1 MVLLSGLLRHVTQP
15 FIIWR
20 CHRIKLVVYCQSIPE
35 DCRASFTPHHIKL
48 NWTGKLIMISCIPK
62 GVFTPVT
69 SHELNWTKGRENYS
83 SVNSPT
89 GRPVGA
95 YVFMCCK
102 RALSSPTSRTS
113 QVAAPAAA
121 SSWRLAVRRQ
131 FHASLA
137 SFLSDASS
145 GHTSS
150 AAAAAEVARRAITDC
165 SRTTWRPK
173 IEEFCPLHSTQLSLT
188 TNYYTVIDDIAFA
201 YNRIYR
207 WVPIFLLSPRYI
219 G

>member
-1 MVLLSGLLRHVTQP
+1 
-15 FIIWR
+15 
-20 CHRIKLVVYCQSIPE
+20 
-35 DCRASFTPHHIKL
+35 
-48 NWTGKLIMISCIPK
+48 
-62 GVFTPVT
+62 
-69 SHELNWTKGRENYS
+69 
-83 SVNSPT
+83 VNSPT

-95 YVFMCCK
+95 YVFMCCKRALSSPTSRTSQVAPTPQRQARDYLSVASFASFLSDASSEHVGAYGSSSGTVHTGVQFICCK

-137 SFLSDASS
+137 SFLSGASS

-165 SRTTWRPK
+165 SRTT
-173 IEEFCPLHSTQLSLT
+173 
-188 TNYYTVIDDIAFA
+188 
-201 YNRIYR
+201 
-207 WVPIFLLSPRYI
+207 
-219 G
+219 